1 MKKSANTL
9 LFEKQLARIERI
21 LNKSEHS
28 DLTIQKPTR
37 ITKSFLT
44 RLEKIKPKNIESVI
58 ESGDFTF
65 TSRPSKDFS
74 RLVDQTKSTRIKAS
88 AKASA
93 KALASAKASAS
104 ASASAKASASTPT
117 TTRTPH
123 LSTSKA
129 KPTSDLSSRYKALK
143 KTQST
148 PQSPK
153 RKGDEESKK
162 ASPSLFGGVRDDNFD
177 SMFEDFSDDVSGE
190 FQYEDLNGQ
199 EIESSVDQT
208 GHRYVEY
215 HGDYL
220 DRETGEVIENI
231 RSAMIEN
238 EEFSKL
244 DVARERWEEY
254 SADAREGSQVT
265 DVINRYIS
273 GYGAD
278 VVFANMSNFGSE
290 FWEALDVCHRYETQ
304 GMWGGEDD
312 EGAAWVGAGEYAE
325 NIDFI
330 INYMFEKFD
339 PWFGPE
345 QMD

>member
-65 TSRPSKDFS
+65 TNRPSKDFS
-74 RLVDQTKSTRIKAS
+74 RLVDQTKTSRSKAS
-88 AKASA
+88 AKASNT
-93 KALASAKASAS
+93 
-104 ASASAKASASTPT
+104 ASASTRAKAKT
-117 TTRTPH
+117 QTSTPH
-123 LSTSKA
+123 LTTSKA
-129 KPTSDLSSRYKALK
+129 KSTSDLSSRYKALK
-143 KTQST
+143 KTQTT

-153 RKGDEESKK
+153 RKGEEESKK
-162 ASPSLFGGVRDDNFD
+162 ASPSLFGGARNDDFD
-177 SMFEDFSDDVSGE
+177 GMFGDFDDEVSGE
-190 FQYEDLNGQ
+190 FQHEDFNGQ

-208 GHRYVEY
+208 DNRRYVEY

-231 RSAMIEN
+231 RSTMVTDD

-278 VVFANMSNFGSE
+278 VVFANMSNFGPE

>member
-1 MKKSANTL
+1 MN
-9 LFEKQLARIERI
+9 
-21 LNKSEHS
+21 S
-28 DLTIQKPTR
+28 D
-37 ITKSFLT
+37 FD
-44 RLEKIKPKNIESVI
+44 NMF
-58 ESGDFTF
+58 GDF
-65 TSRPSKDFS
+65 D
-74 RLVDQTKSTRIKAS
+74 
-88 AKASA
+88 
-93 KALASAKASAS
+93 
-104 ASASAKASASTPT
+104 
-117 TTRTPH
+117 
-123 LSTSKA
+123 
-129 KPTSDLSSRYKALK
+129 
-143 KTQST
+143 
-148 PQSPK
+148 
-153 RKGDEESKK
+153 DE
-162 ASPSLFGGVRDDNFD
+162 
-177 SMFEDFSDDVSGE
+177 VSGE
-190 FQYEDLNGQ
+190 FQYEDFNGQ

-208 GHRYVEY
+208 GARYVEY

-220 DRETGEVIENI
+220 DREKGEVIENI
-231 RSAMIEN
+231 RSTMVEDD

-265 DVINRYIS
+265 EVINKYIS

-278 VVFANMSNFGSE
+278 VVFANMSNFGPE

>member
-65 TSRPSKDFS
+65 TNRPSKDFS
-74 RLVDQTKSTRIKAS
+74 RLVDQTKTSRSKAS
-88 AKASA
+88 AK
-93 KALASAKASAS
+93 AKASAS
-104 ASASAKASASTPT
+104 ASTRAKAKTQTS
-117 TTRTPH
+117 TPH
-123 LSTSKA
+123 LSTTKTKS
-129 KPTSDLSSRYKALK
+129 TSDLSSRYKALK

-153 RKGDEESKK
+153 RKSESESEEESKK
-162 ASPSLFGGVRDDNFD
+162 ASPSLFGGGVNDVLQD
-177 SMFEDFSDDVSGE
+177 FENWDEYDEESTE
-190 FQYEDLNGQ
+190 EN
-199 EIESSVDQT
+199 SSVDQT
-208 GHRYVEY
+208 GARYVEY

-231 RSAMIEN
+231 RSTMVTDD

-278 VVFANMSNFGSE
+278 VVFANMSNFGPE